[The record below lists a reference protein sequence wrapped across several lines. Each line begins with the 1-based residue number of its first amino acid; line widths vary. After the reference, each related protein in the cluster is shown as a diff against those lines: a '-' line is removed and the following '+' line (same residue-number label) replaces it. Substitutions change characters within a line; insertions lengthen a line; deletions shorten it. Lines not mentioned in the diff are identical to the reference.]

1 MLDSEVVFRYSC
13 DMKKEVLQIAELIKS
28 KGGKAYLVG
37 GCVRAFFTGEA
48 PKDFDFEVYGLSP
61 LQLTD
66 SLRLIGKV
74 DMVGESFSVF
84 KLYMGGEIYDLALPR
99 TERKIGD
106 KHTDFEVTADA
117 FLAEKDACARRDFT
131 MNAILY
137 DPLTGEF
144 VDFYGGITD
153 IKEGVIRHVKDE
165 SFVEDALRVLR
176 AAQFSARF
184 NFEIAEE
191 TVNLC
196 KTIDLGHLSVER
208 IREEFYKLL
217 SAPFPAKGLSFL
229 YNSGKLKEFFDIN
242 FISARE
248 FDRVQEFADSA
259 SDLSKEQRICGALVA
274 LHSFFFVADLRSMLD
289 KLDIWTLNGYNIR
302 EQAFLLTY
310 VEFRYVKDLDRKFF
324 LHGVDKGL
332 DFQVFGKLFQ
342 AYDFVMEKL
351 VEYDLPV
358 RGKIKPLLSGED
370 LLGLGFVQGKELG
383 TVFKTIFQAQLDD
396 KIRTKEEA
404 LDLLRSL
411 EKNVYIT

>member
-1 MLDSEVVFRYSC
+1 MLDIEVVFEYSC
-13 DMKKEVLQIAELIKS
+13 YMKKEVLQIAELIKS

-99 TERKIGD
+99 TERKVGD

-144 VDFYGGITD
+144 VDFYGGIKD

-184 NFEIAEE
+184 NFKIAEE

-217 SAPFPAKGLSFL
+217 SAPYSEKGVEFL
-229 YNSGKLKEFFDIN
+229 IEIGMFEKFFN
-242 FISARE
+242 FNPYARE
-248 FDRVQEFADSA
+248 QAALVDFVEISEG
-259 SDLSKEQRICGALVA
+259 LSKEQKICGALVA
-274 LHSFFFVADLRSMLD
+274 LTGFYVEGLAKML
-289 KLDIWTLNGYNIR
+289 KVLDIQTLNGYKIA
-302 EQAFLLTY
+302 EQAVLLSKTLFG
-310 VEFRYVKDLDRKFF
+310 EFKSIHDRKFF
-324 LHGVDKGL
+324 LHSAERGL
-332 DFQVFGKLFQ
+332 DFQLYSRLLNDEESHIFTKLR
-342 AYDFVMEKL
+342 
-351 VEYDLPV
+351 EYGVPAK
-358 RGKIKPLLSGED
+358 GKIKPLLSGED

-404 LDLLRSL
+404 LSLLETLR
-411 EKNVYIT
+411 